1 MSFGCG
7 PAILATAKFYKITL
21 PFSILMAVSV
31 YVLNDKLI
39 DLYSIN
45 GAALSTLI
53 VISFFTF
60 CKIIYLKYKLNIVPY
75 SYNTF
80 RVLILILFLFFLVHP
95 LDFGGNHLIEII
107 AKSTPVTIGYI
118 LLIYQMKVS
127 GEINSFIKKT
137 LSKLGF
143 QKISK

>member
-45 GAALSTLI
+45 GAALSTSISLI
-53 VISFFTF
+53 I
-60 CKIIYLKYKLNIVPY
+60 
-75 SYNTF
+75 
-80 RVLILILFLFFLVHP
+80 
-95 LDFGGNHLIEII
+95 
-107 AKSTPVTIGYI
+107 
-118 LLIYQMKVS
+118 M
-127 GEINSFIKKT
+127 SFIMTSYIYYKN
-137 LSKLGF
+137 S
-143 QKISK
+143 INI

>member
-1 MSFGCG
+1 M
-7 PAILATAKFYKITL
+7 
-21 PFSILMAVSV
+21 
-31 YVLNDKLI
+31 
-39 DLYSIN
+39 
-45 GAALSTLI
+45 
-53 VISFFTF
+53 
-60 CKIIYLKYKLNIVPY
+60 PY

-95 LDFGGNHLIEII
+95 LDFGSNHLIEII
-107 AKSTPVTIGYI
+107 AKSIPVTIGYI

-143 QKISK
+143 QKISE

>member
-1 MSFGCG
+1 M
-7 PAILATAKFYKITL
+7 
-21 PFSILMAVSV
+21 
-31 YVLNDKLI
+31 
-39 DLYSIN
+39 
-45 GAALSTLI
+45 
-53 VISFFTF
+53 
-60 CKIIYLKYKLNIVPY
+60 PY

-107 AKSTPVTIGYI
+107 AKSIPVTIGYI